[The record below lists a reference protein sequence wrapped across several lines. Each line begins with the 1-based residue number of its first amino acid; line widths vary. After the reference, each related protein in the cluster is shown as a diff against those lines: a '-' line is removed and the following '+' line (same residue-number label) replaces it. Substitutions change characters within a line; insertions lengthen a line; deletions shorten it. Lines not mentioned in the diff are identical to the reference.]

1 MESDEILMRIK
12 RHYLFF
18 DSIENSVEDKY
29 VLEQAKKYMEFLFFE
44 LLKNNLKND
53 MKSKL

>member
-29 VLEQAKKYMEFLFFE
+29 ILEQAKKYMEFLFFE

>member
-18 DSIENSVEDKY
+18 DSIENSVEDKNI
-29 VLEQAKKYMEFLFFE
+29 LEKAKKYMEFLFFE
-44 LLKNNLKND
+44 LLKNELKTH
-53 MKSKL
+53 SKI